1 MKLLYEDKYLLV
13 AEKPANVLSEP
24 SEEGTDVVS
33 LLSEELQTP
42 VFPVHRLDR
51 NTGGAMVLAKNSS
64 LAGKLSAA
72 IQSREFQKEYFAV
85 VKGKPE
91 EPEGIFEDLLFKDS
105 SKNKSFVVKR
115 ERKGVKKAS
124 LSYRVLAS
132 AEANGE
138 EISLVLVKLHT
149 GRTHQVRVQFAS
161 RKMPL
166 LGDGKYGS
174 RDNRC
179 ETALWSAR
187 LSFTHPVTGKPVT
200 TISRPPRDYPWNL
213 FPESDFVTGRFD

>member
-1 MKLLYEDKYLLV
+1 MKLLYEDKFLLV
-13 AEKPANVLSEP
+13 AEKPANILSEP
-24 SEEGTDVVS
+24 SDGGADIVS
-33 LLSEELQTP
+33 LLSEELKTP

-51 NTGGAMVLAKNSS
+51 NTGGAMVLTKNSS

-72 IQSREFQKEYFAV
+72 IQNREFQKEYFAV
-85 VKGKPE
+85 VKGQPE
-91 EPEGIFEDLLFKDS
+91 EAEGTFEDLLFKDS
-105 SKNKSFVVKR
+105 SKNKTIVVKR

-124 LSYRVLAS
+124 LSYRVLVS
-132 AEANGE
+132 TDTDGG
-138 EISLVLVKLHT
+138 EISLILVRLHT

-187 LSFTHPVTGKPVT
+187 LSFTHPVTGKPIT

-213 FPESDFVTGRFD
+213 FPESDFVTGHFD